1 MFSIREICVAIEITA
16 VLAMIPFNLDCKA
29 QYANF
34 KCKCL
39 WKFKVTEIDAWVKS
53 GGAAE

>member
-1 MFSIREICVAIEITA
+1 MFSIREICVAIETTA

-29 QYANF
+29 QYAHF
-34 KCKCL
+34 KRKRL

-53 GGAAE
+53 GGAEE